1 MKALPWLTSLA
12 GLAIVV
18 LTYIDG
24 AQLGIWADE
33 HMTVSESL
41 PNLVGPFVVA
51 AIGFVLLIGGVAVG
65 LTSRRTKSE
74 R

>member
-1 MKALPWLTSLA
+1 MKALPWLMSLA

-51 AIGFVLLIGGVAVG
+51 AIGFVLLAGGIAVG
-65 LTSRRTKSE
+65 LTSRRTKSD